1 MKVALFHHPDAGYGS
16 HTAGKLRALLRA
28 AGYQPVY
35 FNLEEALDD
44 RAALHTGE
52 FVIVAGG
59 DGSLRRVA
67 MKLAGTGRAL
77 APLPVG
83 TANNIAR
90 SFGLD
95 PSLSPA
101 QIVAGWAGAPR
112 RHIDLGCAVGPWGR
126 QPFIEGFGLG
136 LMPRSS
142 LIIGNID
149 EASSRD
155 FRTAADK
162 LHRNRCLIAALAHE
176 ISPTRVKLTIDGR
189 DASGEFLLLQAM
201 NIDRVGPGLR
211 FAPSAD
217 PSDGSLDLLRV
228 LPRQRAALQDKL
240 KDFLSGE
247 TKALELPARRCRKIE
262 LVAGPCDLLIDDQIF
277 ALKRRS
283 KVEITVTT
291 DALQLILPAPKTG
304 KVRLV

>member
-1 MKVALFHHPDAGYGS
+1 M
-16 HTAGKLRALLRA
+16 LRA

-35 FNLEEALDD
+35 FSLEKALND
-44 RAALHTGE
+44 RAALNTGE

-95 PSLSPA
+95 PGMPPA

-112 RHIDLGCAVGPWGR
+112 RHIDLGLAVGPWGR

-136 LMPRSS
+136 LMPHSS
-142 LIIGNID
+142 LIIGDID

-162 LHRNRCLIAALAHE
+162 LHRNRCLIAALAYE
-176 ISPTRVKLTIDGR
+176 IRSRPAKLTIDGR
-189 DASGEFLLLQAM
+189 DASGEVILLQAM
-201 NIDRVGPGLR
+201 NIDRVGPSLR

-217 PSDGSLDLLRV
+217 PSDGSLDLIRV
-228 LPRQRAALQDKL
+228 VPRQRVALQEKF

-247 TKALELPARRCRKIE
+247 TKSPDLPVRRCRRIE
-262 LVAGPCDLLIDDQIF
+262 LVAGPCDLLIDDRIF

-283 KVEITVTT
+283 KVEITVMT
-291 DALQLILPAPKTG
+291 DALQLILPPPKSG
-304 KVRLV
+304 KVHL